1 MQNAEFKMKT
11 ATRILF
17 AAALA
22 LAATSAVAHHSFGAT
37 YEVSR
42 SIKLEGAIVQ
52 FVYRNP
58 HSFVHVEAPDASGAS
73 QRWAI
78 EWGGTSQL
86 EQAGVKR
93 DSLKVGDKVIIN
105 GRPSRVPGEYGV
117 LMVNLTR
124 PSDGFTWGRNAG
136 EVVD

>member
-1 MQNAEFKMKT
+1 MRRLFLIAAVVALT
-11 ATRILF
+11 A
-17 AAALA
+17 
-22 LAATSAVAHHSFGAT
+22 SSSWAHHSFAAT
-37 YEVSR
+37 YETGK

-58 HSFVHVEAPDASGAS
+58 HSFVHVDAPDASGVS
-73 QRWAI
+73 QRWAV

-86 EQAGVKR
+86 AQAGVKR

-105 GRPSRVPGEYGV
+105 GRPSRVPGEYRV
-117 LMVNLTR
+117 LMQNLTR
-124 PSDGFTWGRNAG
+124 PSDGFNWGRSAA